1 MPTIK
6 TTDVGTCYRD
16 TYQLMFDNTDAVLV
30 HGYPR
35 CTDDA
40 HRGKKMG
47 HAWIE
52 VFRLGQT
59 WVIDAAHPD
68 KLIHE
73 RIYYHVGQIDPAECK
88 RYTLRRAAQLATRSG
103 HYGPWGQQPADVHFA
118 ERDDG

>member
-6 TTDVGTCYRD
+6 TTDVGECYYA
-16 TYQLMFDNTDAVLV
+16 TYQMLLDNPDAVLV

-35 CTDDA
+35 CTDEA

-47 HAWIE
+47 HAWLE

-59 WVIDAAHPD
+59 WCIDHSHPD
-68 KLIHE
+68 RLMHQ
-73 RIYYHVGQIDPAECK
+73 RIFYHVGQIDPAECK
-88 RYTLRRAAQLATRSG
+88 RYTVRRAAQLALRTG
-103 HYGPWGQQPADVHFA
+103 HTGPWGQQPADAVFA